1 MNSLIYKLRIWLRTT
16 PIENYFIPSVLLILV
31 FSTDNK
37 LIFITRQLANVLT
50 VAIFCFVLMSKRKCG
65 LSSVVEK
72 IYTVFF
78 LLMSL
83 VFSYFGHMPQISV
96 I

>member
-16 PIENYFIPSVLLILV
+16 PIENYFIPSILLILV

-50 VAIFCFVLMSKRKCG
+50 VAIFCFVLMSKRKCS

-72 IYTVFF
+72 FIRF
-78 LLMSL
+78 
-83 VFSYFGHMPQISV
+83 FSYLSA
-96 I
+96 